1 MKITRKNQD
10 TGTLL
15 SAIPVGSCFLDFEG
29 QVCMK
34 IAEVV
39 RTERGEHLNVVLLA
53 TGRLAGFDQESYV
66 KIVNTELIVE
76 G

>member
-1 MKITRKNQD
+1 MKITRKNNT

-15 SAIPVGSCFLDFEG
+15 STVPIGSCFLDFEG

-34 IAEVV
+34 IDEVIS
-39 RTERGEHLNVVLLA
+39 EDEEHLNVVFLA
-53 TGRLAGFDQESYV
+53 TGLLAGFDPSLYV
-66 KIVNTELIVE
+66 NIVNAELIVE

>member
-10 TGTLL
+10 TGPLL

-34 IAEVV
+34 IDEIIS
-39 RTERGEHLNVVLLA
+39 EDEEHFNVVFLA
-53 TGRLAGFDQESYV
+53 TGLLAGFDPSLYV
-66 KIVNTELIVE
+66 NIVNTELIVE

>member
-1 MKITRKNQD
+1 MKIIRKNNT

-15 SAIPVGSCFLDFEG
+15 SAVPIGSCFLDFEG

-34 IAEVV
+34 IDDPFGDDE
-39 RTERGEHLNVVLLA
+39 EHLNVVFLA
-53 TGRLAGFDQESYV
+53 TGLLAGFDPSLYV
-66 KIVNTELIVE
+66 NVVDAELIVE